1 MKSKIV
7 CFLLG
12 LSITSMFAQDDLLS
26 ELDTLKVENYADA
39 AFKSLKVV
47 NFESTKLVAKKEFTL
62 SVAHRFGSISYG
74 FDNFF
79 GLDNAVTRLNFIYG
93 ITDAV
98 DISVSRSSYQKLYE
112 GALKYRLI
120 RQKEGGAPITL
131 VGYNSMTINSSLEEE
146 NFDSL
151 EFNHRLGY
159 VFQLLM
165 SRKFNKNFSFQLMPT
180 IFHDNLVQYDTQDNT
195 QYALGFGGRYKISKR
210 VSINFDYGWHLNRAK
225 ESLYVNPLGIGVD
238 IETGGHVFQLL
249 FTNAQPMNVNYALT
263 HATGDWSSGDVY
275 FGFNLLRR
283 F

>member
-112 GALKYRLI
+112 GAFKYRLI

>member
-12 LSITSMFAQDDLLS
+12 LSISSMFAQDDLLS

-93 ITDAV
+93 ISDAV

-120 RQKEGGAPITL
+120 RQKDGGAPITL

-159 VFQLLM
+159 VFQLLI

>member
-1 MKSKIV
+1 MKFRLFCIV
-7 CFLLG
+7 FC
-12 LSITSMFAQDDLLS
+12 LSTSIIFGQDDLLS

-47 NFESTKLVAKKEFTL
+47 NLESTKLVAKNELTL
-62 SVAHRFGSISYG
+62 SVSHRFGSISNG

-79 GLDNAVTRLNFIYG
+79 GLDNAVTRINFIYG
-93 ITDAV
+93 ISDAIDV
-98 DISVSRSSYQKLYE
+98 SLSRSSYQKLYE

-120 RQKEGGAPITL
+120 RQKEGGAPVTL
-131 VGYNSMTINSSLEEE
+131 VGYNSVTINSSLEEA
-146 NFDSL
+146 NYDSL
-151 EFNHRLGY
+151 QFNHRLGY
-159 VFQLLM
+159 VFQILM

-180 IFHDNLVQYDTQDNT
+180 VFHDNLVLYNTQDNT

-210 VSINFDYGWHLNRAK
+210 VSINFDYGWHLNRSS

-249 FTNAQPMNVNYALT
+249 FSNAQPMNTNYALT
-263 HATGDWSSGDVY
+263 HATGDWTDGDVY